1 MLVAL
6 IVLSSLAT
14 LGTLTVI
21 SIQSSLKA
29 STNDRSST
37 IAQYAAESGA
47 AMAIEHLRQVFQP
60 TDGWTGVLDPVNSL
74 KLIPLTGILANNKPP
89 GDPDNPFS
97 IDQNAWFEI
106 EVRNNR
112 NDPHAGLA
120 VPVKD
125 FDGQVVIHVTGHGP
139 QNSVAIVE
147 WEIQRFSP
155 PPGPPTVAPW
165 PVIPSAKPVVIVSSA
180 SVF

>member
-29 STNDRSST
+29 STNDRAST
-37 IAQYAAESGA
+37 IAMYAAESGA
-47 AMAIEHLRQVFQP
+47 AMAIEHLRQVFDP
-60 TDGWTGVLDPVNSL
+60 TNGWSAEVNPSPF
-74 KLIPLTGILANNKPP
+74 IAQPLTGLVANGKLP
-89 GDPDNPFS
+89 GDPNNPFS
-97 IDQNAWFEI
+97 LDQNAWFEVQ
-106 EVRNNR
+106 VRNNR
-112 NDPHAGLA
+112 NDPHAYGGA
-120 VPVKD
+120 PVD
-125 FDGQVVIHVTGHGP
+125 DDGQVVIRVTGHGP

-147 WEIQRFSP
+147 WEIQRFSA
-155 PPGPPTVAPW
+155 PPGPPVVAPW
-165 PVIPSAKPVVIVSSA
+165 PVIPAGKPVTIVSVA